1 MRTRNT
7 TRSLI
12 LTFQSST
19 SSRLTNK
26 WPAEPKVSLIGSCTN
41 SSYEDMSRSASIAK
55 EAKDHRLQVT
65 SKFII
70 TPGSEQVRVTIER
83 KSQIA
88 ALKEVGGLVLA
99 KAYSPEETRK
109 RMKTVRLTSLSPYVV
124 DLPYISSA
132 IPVLFTLYLSISLV
146 ITDFHLQP
154 VILKP

>member
-1 MRTRNT
+1 MFPFNNHMVEYANATKRGDIANYAKQ
-7 TRSLI
+7 
-12 LTFQSST
+12 TFQSST

-41 SSYEDMSRSASIAK
+41 SSYEDISRSASIAK

-88 ALKEVGGLVLA
+88 ALEKVGGLVLA

-109 RMKTVRLTSLSPYVV
+109 RMKTDMPTL
-124 DLPYISSA
+124 DQ
-132 IPVLFTLYLSISLV
+132 LFTTIESYVKMNI
-146 ITDFHLQP
+146 Q
-154 VILKP
+154 